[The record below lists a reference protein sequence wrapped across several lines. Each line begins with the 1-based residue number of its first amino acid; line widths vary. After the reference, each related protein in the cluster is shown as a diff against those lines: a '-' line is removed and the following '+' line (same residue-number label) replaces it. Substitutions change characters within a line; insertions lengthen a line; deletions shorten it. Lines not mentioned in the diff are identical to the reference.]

1 MKKKVKKLILYLT
14 VCIGTLGILILMSS
28 NKIASYPEID
38 VRIQKMLDYMKIEN
52 CKIKGIA
59 EYDRLQIEL
68 PEVSV
73 SKKKY
78 KKALMNCWI
87 FMARKAYQKILL
99 RKNWK

>member
-52 CKIKGIA
+52 CKIKRIA

-68 PEVSV
+68 PEV
-73 SKKKY
+73 
-78 KKALMNCWI
+78 
-87 FMARKAYQKILL
+87 
-99 RKNWK
+99 KN

>member
-1 MKKKVKKLILYLT
+1 
-14 VCIGTLGILILMSS
+14 MSS

-73 SKKKY
+73 SKKEIQESIDELLDIYGEKSIAEDFV
-78 KKALMNCWI
+78 KKELEMNSVQE
-87 FMARKAYQKILL
+87 Y
-99 RKNWK
+99 